1 MSMTPSRRRLEAVRL
16 KHLAEEGWVLIYR
29 CGACRRVSPFPAS
42 DVVDLWG
49 PEMKVYEV
57 PSRCGHCRTSG
68 RMTAQI
74 YFPIELDRGT
84 LRLRRPAGLR
94 TVQKLKWE
102 FY

>member
-29 CGACRRVSPFPAS
+29 CGACRRVSPFLAA
-42 DVVDLWG
+42 DVVDIWG

-57 PSRCGHCRTSG
+57 PPRCGHCGASG
-68 RMTAQI
+68 RMTVRMH
-74 YFPIELDRGT
+74 FPTDLDRGK
-84 LRLRRPAGLR
+84 LRLRRPAGMRQLW
-94 TVQKLKWE
+94 KWE